1 MQQLRHRR
9 FASLLTAVALV
20 TLSAGA
26 GAAALIQLPIR
37 EISIDEFFR
46 VNLDA
51 DDVFQVRLLGLPNTG
66 FSILSRD
73 GSAMAIDV
81 SSHYD
86 PLLGRQGH
94 PVQEGFVL
102 LDGTLSLDV
111 DARKPDG
118 TRARMLATLRLDV
131 RRPFNREHLARVLV
145 ERGVVRKLDDAR
157 TRVRAMSLADARV
170 MRLVERDGSARWMR
184 AVNAITET
192 RPRVFR
198 PLTRPDGVLG
208 HFGFAQPE
216 GTDPYVWAVMDRY
229 SQYAVGLTVDRDGD
243 GVPNSADN
251 CIGSRNPN
259 QSNAD
264 GDLAGDDCDL
274 DDDNDSKIDAADNCP
289 LKANTDQSD
298 QDLDG
303 AGDVC
308 DFDDDND
315 SVLDGDDK
323 CQLTAIGSVVGGNGC
338 SIADTCPCE
347 NSWRNHGAYVKCV
360 AQTSNSFL
368 SASLIT
374 SAQKD
379 AIVEAGARSTCGS

>member
-111 DARKPDG
+111 DARKADG
-118 TRARMLATLRLDV
+118 TRARVLATLRLDV

-145 ERGVVRKLDDAR
+145 ERGVVRKL
-157 TRVRAMSLADARV
+157 
-170 MRLVERDGSARWMR
+170 E
-184 AVNAITET
+184 
-192 RPRVFR
+192 
-198 PLTRPDGVLG
+198 
-208 HFGFAQPE
+208 PE
-216 GTDPYVWAVMDRY
+216 G
-229 SQYAVGLTVDRDGD
+229 
-243 GVPNSADN
+243 AD
-251 CIGSRNPN
+251 
-259 QSNAD
+259 
-264 GDLAGDDCDL
+264 
-274 DDDNDSKIDAADNCP
+274 
-289 LKANTDQSD
+289 
-298 QDLDG
+298 
-303 AGDVC
+303 
-308 DFDDDND
+308 
-315 SVLDGDDK
+315 
-323 CQLTAIGSVVGGNGC
+323 
-338 SIADTCPCE
+338 
-347 NSWRNHGAYVKCV
+347 
-360 AQTSNSFL
+360 
-368 SASLIT
+368 
-374 SAQKD
+374 
-379 AIVEAGARSTCGS
+379 